1 VCPFCAPFL
10 FTKSFLPRNIDVI
23 NQFDNGRNQ
32 EMKTKFAI
40 KEVKAMEA
48 LIDNYTDLISDGR
61 LSKQE
66 KFSLDYLD
74 YNFKQLNKTLDV
86 YDIDP
91 KMFHQS
97 GIMKKSQL
105 DLSIDLSNQNKEL
118 AQKIMKYNWS
128 SLEVILPILD
138 ITYDQYKNL
147 FEKFEPKKSEN
158 EPNHW
163 DGV

>member
-1 VCPFCAPFL
+1 
-10 FTKSFLPRNIDVI
+10 
-23 NQFDNGRNQ
+23 
-32 EMKTKFAI
+32 MKTRFSI

-48 LIDNYTDLISDGR
+48 LIDNYTDLVIDGR

-74 YNFKQLNKTLDV
+74 YNFRQLNKTLDV

-97 GIMKKSQL
+97 GIKKKSQL

-147 FEKFEPKKSEN
+147 FEKFEPRKSEY